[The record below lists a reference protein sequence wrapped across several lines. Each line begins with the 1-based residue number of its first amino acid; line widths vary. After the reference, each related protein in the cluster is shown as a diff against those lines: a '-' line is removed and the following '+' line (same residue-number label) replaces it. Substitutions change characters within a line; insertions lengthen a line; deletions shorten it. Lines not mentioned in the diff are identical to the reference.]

1 MPGHNRRK
9 CPKLSSN
16 VITTENEAAGKE
28 QDQVTLQQLGVT
40 DEVEDEKTKRLPG
53 TTTIIGMKNSRK
65 CGQTYSPFLQAEI
78 EDVETVDNRRS
89 AHDAI
94 KVNCSGKW
102 LWQYMWR

>member
-28 QDQVTLQQLGVT
+28 QDQVTLPMKQRY
-40 DEVEDEKTKRLPG
+40 EKTKRLPG

-65 CGQTYSPFLQAEI
+65 CGQTYSPFL
-78 EDVETVDNRRS
+78 
-89 AHDAI
+89 
-94 KVNCSGKW
+94 
-102 LWQYMWR
+102 